1 MSISSEISRISG
13 NVSDSLD
20 AVAEKGVSVPAG
32 AKSDDLPS
40 LIRSISVGSNIEPA
54 TAIPSMDGA
63 GAVGTSSKYAREDH
77 QHPSDTN
84 KVDKAVNIGGS
95 TLLYSQILNNGT
107 NLISSLH
114 SDTTESYIESDGRVG
129 VNIIYAD
136 YYDDT
141 ITQIGVHRNEITLE
155 ASDSNSNYNSIQ
167 LTPTQ
172 TTITNV
178 VTPVSSNDAV
188 NKAYVD
194 AAVPSD
200 TPLPANTTPQNL
212 GTASIGT
219 ATRYARADHVHNLP
233 QQLGS
238 ITFGTSWTSYSG
250 YKTQIVTVT
259 GATITV
265 YSKVDL
271 QATAAVFNTL
281 VDAGVSSIYIENN
294 GGTLT
299 AYLVGDAPTS
309 AFTLQ
314 CTVTQVKE
322 ASA

>member
-1 MSISSEISRISG
+1 MSISSEISRISD

-54 TAIPSMDGA
+54 TATPSMDGA

-84 KVDKAVNIGGS
+84 KVDKIVSIGGS

-107 NLISSLH
+107 NFISSVH
-114 SDTTESYIESDGRVG
+114 EDTTESYINSDGRYG
-129 VNIIYAD
+129 VDIIYAD
-136 YYDDT
+136 YSDDT
-141 ITQIGVHRNEITLE
+141 TMQIGVHRNEITLE
-155 ASDSNSNYNSIQ
+155 ASDSNYNYNSIQ

-172 TTITNV
+172 TIITNV

-194 AAVPSD
+194 AAIPSN

-219 ATRYARADHVHNLP
+219 ATRYARADHIHNLP

-238 ITFGTSWTSYSG
+238 IVFGTSWTAYTG
-250 YKTQIVTVT
+250 YYTQSITVT
-259 GATITV
+259 GATITG

-271 QATAAVFNTL
+271 QATAAVLATL
-281 VDAGVSSIYIENN
+281 MDAGTSSIYIENN
-294 GGTLT
+294 NSVLT
-299 AYLVGDAPTS
+299 AYLIGTPPTTS
-309 AFTLQ
+309 FTLQ
-314 CTVTQVKE
+314 CTVTSIRE
-322 ASA
+322 ASS